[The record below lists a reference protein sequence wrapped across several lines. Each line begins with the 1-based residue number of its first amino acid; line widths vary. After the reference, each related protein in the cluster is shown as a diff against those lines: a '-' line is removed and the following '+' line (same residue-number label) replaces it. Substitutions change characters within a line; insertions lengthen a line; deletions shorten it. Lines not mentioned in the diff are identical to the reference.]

1 MKFSLKDIESEYGF
15 GDEVIVS
22 LEQGSYGAGNPAPCP
37 WVTPL
42 TDNSVPTTVSQAL
55 AAGAGMGL
63 SSSEAFGLFQLD
75 EIQEVG
81 DSTGGCFCSDTILPD
96 VQLNNVDFWL
106 RVFSAL
112 VHELY
117 YTVPLEDL
125 GRMCVDDGWVTV
137 VTILDDGE
145 EALSYR
151 APKGFF
157 HAAVGVARMHMFGL
171 SR

>member
-1 MKFSLKDIESEYGF
+1 MNFSLKDIESEYGF

-42 TDNSVPTTVSQAL
+42 TDNSAPTTVSQVL
-55 AAGAGMGL
+55 TTGVSMGL
-63 SSSEAFGLFQLD
+63 SSSEAFRLFQLD

-81 DSTGGCFCSDTILPD
+81 DSTGGCFCSDAILPD
-96 VQLNNVDFWL
+96 KQLNNLDFWL

-125 GRMCVDDGWVTV
+125 GRICIDDGWVTV
-137 VTILDDGE
+137 VTILDDGKE
-145 EALSYR
+145 ELSYR
-151 APKGFF
+151 APKVF
-157 HAAVGVARMHMFGL
+157 HAAMGLPHAHVGL

>member
-15 GDEVIVS
+15 GDKVIVS

-42 TDNSVPTTVSQAL
+42 TDNSAPTTVSQAL
-55 AAGAGMGL
+55 TTGVSMGL
-63 SSSEAFGLFQLD
+63 SSSEAFRLFQLD

-81 DSTGGCFCSDTILPD
+81 DSTGGCFCSDAILPD
-96 VQLNNVDFWL
+96 KQLNNLDFWL

-125 GRMCVDDGWVTV
+125 GRICIDDGWVTV
-137 VTILDDGE
+137 VTILDDGKE
-145 EALSYR
+145 ELSYR

-157 HAAVGVARMHMFGL
+157 HAAAGVARMHMFGL

>member
-1 MKFSLKDIESEYGF
+1 MEFSLKDIESEYGF

-22 LEQGSYGAGNPAPCP
+22 LEQGSCETDNAAPCP

-55 AAGAGMGL
+55 TTGVSMGL
-63 SSSEAFGLFQLD
+63 SSSEAFRLFQLD

-81 DSTGGCFCSDTILPD
+81 DSTGGRFCPDTILPD
-96 VQLNNVDFWL
+96 KQLNNLDFWL

-125 GRMCVDDGWVTV
+125 GRICIDDGWVTV
-137 VTILDDGE
+137 VTILDDGKE
-145 EALSYR
+145 ELSYR

-157 HAAVGVARMHMFGL
+157 HAAMGVARMHMFGL

>member
-22 LEQGSYGAGNPAPCP
+22 LEQGSYDAGDAAPCP
-37 WVTPL
+37 WVTSL
-42 TDNSVPTTVSQAL
+42 TDNSVPTTVRQAI
-55 AAGAGMGL
+55 ATGAGMGL
-63 SSSEAFGLFQLD
+63 SPSEAFGLFQLG

-81 DSTGGCFCSDTILPD
+81 EPTCSRFFSDVILPD
-96 VQLNNVDFWL
+96 AQLNNVDFWL

-137 VTILDDGE
+137 VTILDDGKE
-145 EALSYR
+145 TLSYR
-151 APKGFF
+151 APKGLF
-157 HAAVGVARMHMFGL
+157 HAAMGVARMHMFGL